1 MYMGLVCTSLI
12 ILMMAKITIIFLF
25 STIIFTMRKSE
36 IDMNSFLSMDRFNEI
51 IIKLVNEED
60 ANKIILEDWR
70 ARIE

>member
-1 MYMGLVCTSLI
+1 
-12 ILMMAKITIIFLF
+12 MMAKITIIFLF